1 MSGSRL
7 RRQRSVERS
16 EKAGCQDKRLFF
28 DSFIVYHWSHITGI
42 IMRIVVAVD
51 WSDQSFNAVQ
61 ETVRLYSPQELTL
74 VHAVDLGFLEKPA
87 VAQAMNV
94 QGYDEYRKGMVAA
107 GQELLNRCAAL
118 LPARIAT
125 VRRVCKVGSPAPVI
139 LDAVQAEQ
147 ADLVVLGA
155 RERGRIGELFL
166 GSVSHRVLVHAPC
179 SVYIVKRPM
188 AELRRILLPIEETQD
203 ASRIHRWFI
212 ANPIGARTDMTILHV
227 VPIFRPHESVII
239 PQLELWTEK
248 ALRSAHELVN
258 EAVALFRDAGH
269 TVAGRV
275 LKGEPVDVIAEEAAT
290 HDLVIA
296 GSHARKGLERFLLGS
311 VSHTLSHRV
320 AGPILI
326 VR

>member
-1 MSGSRL
+1 
-7 RRQRSVERS
+7 
-16 EKAGCQDKRLFF
+16 
-28 DSFIVYHWSHITGI
+28 
-42 IMRIVVAVD
+42 MRIVVAVD
-51 WSDQSFNAVQ
+51 WSDPSFNAVQ
-61 ETVRLYSPQELTL
+61 EVARLYSPQALTL

-94 QGYDEYRKGMVAA
+94 QGYDEYRKGMLAA

-118 LPARIAT
+118 LPAQIAT

-139 LDAVQAEQ
+139 LDTVQEAQ

-155 RERGRIGELFL
+155 RGRGHVAELFL
-166 GSVSHRVLVHAPC
+166 GSVSHRVLAHAPC
-179 SVYIVKRPM
+179 SALIVKRPM
-188 AELRRILLPIEETQD
+188 AALRRILVPVEDTQD
-203 ASRIHRWFI
+203 ATRIHRWLTSHS
-212 ANPIGARTDMTILHV
+212 IGARTDVTILHA
-227 VPIFRPHESVII
+227 VPIARPHESVII
-239 PQLELWTEK
+239 PQLELWTET
-248 ALRSAHELVN
+248 ALQSAHELVN
-258 EAVALFRDAGH
+258 ETVALFHDTGH
-269 TVAGRV
+269 AVVGRV